1 MTGSAGGGLSPTY
14 ISRHAG
20 ERSEAG
26 GIGLTMR
33 LAGALALAVMG
44 GVHLQQFA
52 GAHYSD
58 IPTIGT
64 LFALNFAG
72 AILLALGLLA
82 PLERR
87 AGRRGSAAVTLCA
100 LGGIA
105 MAAASIVFLLVS
117 ENQTLFGFK
126 ESGYTSAI
134 IIALAAEA
142 AAVLLLAGF
151 LAARAAGNAREW

>member
-1 MTGSAGGGLSPTY
+1 
-14 ISRHAG
+14 
-20 ERSEAG
+20 
-26 GIGLTMR
+26 MR
-33 LAGALALAVMG
+33 FAGALALAVMG
-44 GVHLQQFA
+44 GVHLQQFL

-82 PLERR
+82 PLERV
-87 AGRRGSAAVTLCA
+87 AGRRGAVGVTLSA

-105 MAAASIVFLLVS
+105 IAAASIVFLFVS
-117 ENQTLFGFK
+117 ENQKLFGFR
-126 ESGYTSAI
+126 ESGYRPAI

-142 AAVLLLAGF
+142 AAAILLAWF
-151 LAARAAGNAREW
+151 LAARATGNAREW